1 MCQFIETLR
10 IEEERIM
17 NLEAH
22 EKRMNDTIKDFFPQA
37 SRVDLRKHIM
47 LQEHTTRTKCH
58 IEYNNAL
65 LSVSYHPYHP
75 RQVHSLWLT
84 ECNTINYSYKYKN
97 RNLLQLLYDQ
107 RCHCDDILIVKN
119 GFITDTSIANIAVY
133 DGIQWYTPILP
144 HRNYSIFKNSVR
156 STPCLILKKWSS
168 RYQIK
173 PSDNQFIL
181 LVNLLII

>member
-58 IEYNNAL
+58 IEYNNANPL
-65 LSVSYHPYHP
+65 CQLS
-75 RQVHSLWLT
+75 SL
-84 ECNTINYSYKYKN
+84 
-97 RNLLQLLYDQ
+97 
-107 RCHCDDILIVKN
+107 
-119 GFITDTSIANIAVY
+119 
-133 DGIQWYTPILP
+133 PP
-144 HRNYSIFKNSVR
+144 
-156 STPCLILKKWSS
+156 
-168 RYQIK
+168 
-173 PSDNQFIL
+173 PSGPQFMADRM
-181 LVNLLII
+181 